1 MNKQLKKLGIWG
13 AFLAVL
19 FMLVPTAAFAD
30 AVVGETVVTLGADL
44 SEDQRQQLLN
54 EMEVDA
60 GSVEVL
66 EVTNEEEHQYL
77 GDYMSKAAIGSRAIS
92 SAKITLTE
100 EGSGINVDTKNI
112 TLVSNSLYANAMVT
126 AGIKDADVYVTA
138 PFEVSG
144 TAGLTGILKAFE
156 VAMGEEISEEQKQV
170 ANEEMVKTSELG
182 KKYGDEKIAE
192 LMMRLKEELA
202 KNKPENKE
210 EMRQLVINV
219 AGDLNINLND
229 SDIDLIT
236 DLLMRISELNIDW
249 NQLGNQVDK
258 IRNNLDQIL
267 DSQETRNF
275 IEKALDFLKA
285 VIDWFGSLFGG

>member
-1 MNKQLKKLGIWG
+1 MNKQLQKLGIWSTL
-13 AFLAVL
+13 LAL
-19 FMLVPTAAFAD
+19 LVSLIPTAALAD
-30 AVVGETVVTLGADL
+30 AIEGETVVTLGADL
-44 SEDQRQQLLN
+44 SQEQRLQILD
-54 EMEVDA
+54 EM
-60 GSVEVL
+60 SVNADSVQVL
-66 EVTNEEEHQYL
+66 EVTNAEEHQYL
-77 GDYMSKAAIGSRAIS
+77 GEYMSKDKIGSRAIS

-100 EGSGINVDTKNI
+100 EGSGINVDTNNI
-112 TLVSNSLYANAMVT
+112 TYVANPVYANAMVT
-126 AGIKDADVYVTA
+126 AGVKDADVYVTA
-138 PFEVSG
+138 PFGVSG

-156 VAMGEEISEEQKQV
+156 AAMGEEISEEQKQV

-182 KKYGDEKIAE
+182 EKYGDEEIAE

-210 EMRQLVINV
+210 DMRQLVINI

-249 NQLGNQVDK
+249 DQLGKQVDK

-267 DSQETRNF
+267 DSPETRNF
-275 IEKALDFLKA
+275 IQKGLDFLKA
-285 VIDWFGSLFGG
+285 VIDWFAGLFGG

>member
-1 MNKQLKKLGIWG
+1 MNTLMRKCGLWG
-13 AFLAVL
+13 ALLAVL
-19 FMLVPTAAFAD
+19 TLLLPTAAFAD
-30 AVVGETVVTLGADL
+30 AVVGDSVVTLGADL
-44 SEDQRQQLLN
+44 SNEQRQQLLD
-54 EMEVDA
+54 EMDVDA
-60 GSVEVL
+60 ESVQVL

-77 GDYMSKAAIGSRAIS
+77 GDYVSKATIGSRAIS

-112 TLVSNSLYANAMVT
+112 THISNSIYANAMVT
-126 AGIKDADVYVTA
+126 AGVKDADVYVTA

-156 VAMGEEISEEQKQV
+156 AAMGEEISEEQKQV

-182 KKYGDEKIAE
+182 EKYGDEEIAE
-192 LMMRLKEELA
+192 LMMRLKEQLA
-202 KNKPENKE
+202 ENKPESKE

-236 DLLMRISELNIDW
+236 DLLMRISDLNIDW
-249 NQLGNQVDK
+249 NQLGNQVDQ
-258 IRNNLDQIL
+258 IRNNLDEIL
-267 DSQETRNF
+267 DSPETRNF
-275 IEKALDFLKA
+275 IERGLDFLRA
-285 VIDWFGSLFGG
+285 IIDWFAGLFGS

>member
-1 MNKQLKKLGIWG
+1 MNTLMRKCGLWG
-13 AFLAVL
+13 ALLAVL
-19 FMLVPTAAFAD
+19 TLLLPTAAFAD
-30 AVVGETVVTLGADL
+30 AVVGDSVVTLGADL
-44 SEDQRQQLLN
+44 SNEQRQQLLD
-54 EMEVDA
+54 EMDVDA
-60 GSVEVL
+60 ESVQVL

-77 GDYMSKAAIGSRAIS
+77 GDYVSKATIGSRAIS

-112 TLVSNSLYANAMVT
+112 THISNSIYANAMVT
-126 AGIKDADVYVTA
+126 AGVKDADVYVTA

-156 VAMGEEISEEQKQV
+156 AAMGEEISEEQKQV

-182 KKYGDEKIAE
+182 EKYGDEEIAE
-192 LMMRLKEELA
+192 LMMRLKEQLA
-202 KNKPENKE
+202 ENKPESKE

-236 DLLMRISELNIDW
+236 DLLMRISDLNIDW

-258 IRNNLDQIL
+258 IRNNLDEIL
-267 DSQETRNF
+267 DSPETRNF
-275 IEKALDFLKA
+275 IERGLDFLRA
-285 VIDWFGSLFGG
+285 IIDWFAGLFGS